1 MDTAT
6 HSIASQRA
14 LDILDQVKSVFALN
28 GFDGTSMQ
36 DLAQATQMSVGNFY
50 RYFPSKDAIIT
61 ALVKRDLEEIEA
73 VFEAVQNASDPGA
86 MFMTILRE
94 RIETLPVEDAALW
107 SEVQAASF
115 RSPEIATLMRT
126 MDETVRD
133 NVVKALVRI
142 HGDGSAA
149 AVKFFE
155 TRAHLMMLLI
165 HGFAQRKFCAREA
178 ILDEQS
184 AALGELVLST
194 LHDTIFAPPATP
206 AE

>member
-1 MDTAT
+1 
-6 HSIASQRA
+6 
-14 LDILDQVKSVFALN
+14 
-28 GFDGTSMQ
+28 
-36 DLAQATQMSVGNFY
+36 
-50 RYFPSKDAIIT
+50 
-61 ALVKRDLEEIEA
+61 
-73 VFEAVQNASDPGA
+73 
-86 MFMTILRE
+86 
-94 RIETLPVEDAALW
+94 
-107 SEVQAASF
+107 
-115 RSPEIATLMRT
+115 MRT

-142 HGDGSAA
+142 HGDSSAE
-149 AVKFFE
+149 AVKTFE

>member
-73 VFEAVQNASDPGA
+73 VFEAVQSASDPGL

-94 RIETLPVEDAALW
+94 RIETLPFEDAALW
-107 SEVQAASF
+107 SEVQAASY

-126 MDETVRD
+126 MDDTVRC
-133 NVVKALVRI
+133 NVVKALARI
-142 HGDGSAA
+142 HGDDSANA
-149 AVKFFE
+149 LKVYE

-165 HGFAQRKFCAREA
+165 HGFAQRKFCARET

>member
-1 MDTAT
+1 MA
-6 HSIASQRA
+6 
-14 LDILDQVKSVFALN
+14 
-28 GFDGTSMQ
+28 
-36 DLAQATQMSVGNFY
+36 
-50 RYFPSKDAIIT
+50 
-61 ALVKRDLEEIEA
+61 
-73 VFEAVQNASDPGA
+73 DPVV
-86 MFMTILRE
+86 LRE

-142 HGDGSAA
+142 HGDGSAN
-149 AVKFFE
+149 AVKTFE

-178 ILDEQS
+178 SQILGGASYIRGNRVERFYREVRVNAIGGGSEEIMRDL
-184 AALGELVLST
+184 AARQYKL
-194 LHDTIFAPPATP
+194 
-206 AE
+206 

>member
-6 HSIASQRA
+6 HNIASQRA
-14 LDILDQVKSVFALN
+14 LDILDQVKSVFATN

-61 ALVKRDLEEIEA
+61 ALVKRDLMQIEA
-73 VFEAVQNASDPGA
+73 VFDAVQTSSDPGA
-86 MFMTILRE
+86 TFMQLLRQ
-94 RIETLPVEDAALW
+94 RIETLPCQDAALW

-115 RSPEIATLMRT
+115 RAPEIATLMRS
-126 MDETVRD
+126 MDETVRS
-133 NVVKALVRI
+133 NIVNALVRI
-142 HGDGSAA
+142 HGDDGAGA
-149 AVKFFE
+149 REIFE

-165 HGFAQRKFCAREA
+165 HGFAQRKYCAREA
-178 ILDEQS
+178 MNDDQS

-194 LHDTIFAPPATP
+194 LHDTIFATPTTP

>member
-6 HSIASQRA
+6 HSIASKRA

-73 VFEAVQNASDPGA
+73 VFEAVQSASDPGL

-94 RIETLPVEDAALW
+94 RIETLPFEDAALW
-107 SEVQAASF
+107 SEVQAASY

-126 MDETVRD
+126 MDDTVRC
-133 NVVKALVRI
+133 NVVKALARI
-142 HGDGSAA
+142 HGDDSADA
-149 AVKFFE
+149 LKVYE